1 MKGRNHSDPDVLSLG
16 PSEAASSR
24 EIDPASASEILATL
38 IQCGDPLF
46 VVDQH
51 YRIVAWNS
59 AAQALLRLAP
69 GQAIGQPCHRLLN
82 GTDLHGRRV
91 CAAPCEPMLALQRGS
106 PPPSFTIQ
114 VDEGNG
120 ARRPV
125 EMTLVP
131 LPRGLTAHVL
141 RDASRQLSHERF
153 VGQIRHALDRL
164 VGETSPPDEGFRVT
178 TDALTAREQEI
189 LRLLAQGASTNEIAS
204 QLVLSSGTVRTHVQ
218 HILAKLGARR
228 RLEAVA
234 IARRRGLLS

>member
-1 MKGRNHSDPDVLSLG
+1 MFSQTSGSA
-16 PSEAASSR
+16 PSEAASSG
-24 EIDPASASEILATL
+24 EIEPASTSEILDSL

-46 VVDQH
+46 VVDEH

-59 AAQALLRLAP
+59 AAQALLGFGP
-69 GQAIGQPCHRLLN
+69 DQTVGQPCYRLLN
-82 GTDLHGRRV
+82 GTDLHGQRV
-91 CAAPCEPMLALQRGS
+91 CAAPCAPMLALQRGQ

-114 VDEGNG
+114 VDEGSG

-125 EMTLVP
+125 EMSLVP

-141 RDASRQLSHERF
+141 RDASRHLSHERF

-164 VGETSPPDEGFRVT
+164 VGETAPPDEEIRVT
-178 TDALTAREQEI
+178 TAALTTREQEI